1 MTSQALL
8 QSDCTR
14 LQRRTQPICHLP
26 SHAAL
31 LTGSSQ
37 SYTILD
43 SRRFAMSIRRS
54 ETKVLWRIVRPIGK
68 QLLLHSRHE
77 TCDTLL
83 ELGHDTS
90 LATTSTSGACAAS
103 TSSQR
108 RSENLLIACF
118 HLPTSVQRRMP
129 PGCGSRRRASQ
140 HTPPILRWSV
150 SACPLPCLVF
160 LFREPL
166 PSQCRRQNLLVRSAD
181 RLLLVSGV
189 LFGVSRSRTQ
199 TSSLSLFLSL
209 SVCLSVSLSLSLV
222 HIRTHAR
229 TNCAP
234 APFPSSQSDKR
245 ALSLHI

>member
-118 HLPTSVQRRMP
+118 HLPTSVLPTSVQRRMP

-150 SACPLPCLVF
+150 SACTLPCLVF

-199 TSSLSLFLSL
+199 TSSLSLFLCL
-209 SVCLSVSLSLSLV
+209 SVCLSLSLSLS
-222 HIRTHAR
+222 HAHPHAR
-229 TNCAP
+229 THKLCAR
-234 APFPSSQSDKR
+234 PFSI
-245 ALSLHI
+245 LTI